1 MWMADD
7 GTSTPRVERLG
18 DGLRLVSTVTQV
30 FAETTS
36 DYRRLLDA
44 IARHIAEAIPDTCIV
59 NLVSGDTITVVALH
73 EAVPEG
79 EPRLQY
85 VLDHAYPLCAAGL
98 SVEVV
103 AHGPLSMPRID
114 FEALAAHM
122 SSEGIAQLRRIDTT
136 GLLVL
141 PLATRG
147 ELLGVLWVLRR
158 GHRHPPLDELDLEI
172 VQDLANHAALA
183 ILNARLIQ
191 RLEHSERLRA
201 AEERAVQA
209 SSLLDAIIENIPD
222 MVFVKDAAALSFVRL
237 NRAGE
242 QLLGL
247 SRDQLIGKTDFD
259 FFPASQAE
267 FFVAKDRE
275 ALAAGRVVE
284 IAEEPIQ
291 TPLGTRWLH
300 TKKVPLV
307 DAAGRPQYLL
317 GISHDITERKQVIA
331 ELSTA
336 KSAAEDANRE
346 LETFSYSVAH
356 DLRTPLRAIDGFS
369 QALTEDYG
377 DRLDA
382 EGRRYLV
389 RVRQSAQRMA
399 ELIDDLLTLSRVTRS
414 ELRRDRVD
422 LSALAHTVLATLQ
435 RLDPERRV
443 EVVIASGL
451 VIDADPHLAAI
462 ALDNLLGNAWKFTAK
477 RSDARIELGQAIRDG
492 VAVCYV
498 RDNGAGFDMA
508 YRDKL
513 FGVFQRLHPET
524 EFPGTGIGL
533 ATVAR
538 IAQRHRGRIWAEG
551 APGAGAT
558 FYFTLTEPPC
568 KTA

>member
-1 MWMADD
+1 MADD
-7 GTSTPRVERLG
+7 GTSTPRVERLA
-18 DGLRLVSTVTQV
+18 DGLPLVSTVS
-30 FAETTS
+30 AE
-36 DYRRLLDA
+36 D
-44 IARHIAEAIPDTCIV
+44 
-59 NLVSGDTITVVALH
+59 
-73 EAVPEG
+73 
-79 EPRLQY
+79 
-85 VLDHAYPLCAAGL
+85 
-98 SVEVV
+98 
-103 AHGPLSMPRID
+103 
-114 FEALAAHM
+114 
-122 SSEGIAQLRRIDTT
+122 
-136 GLLVL
+136 
-141 PLATRG
+141 
-147 ELLGVLWVLRR
+147 
-158 GHRHPPLDELDLEI
+158 
-172 VQDLANHAALA
+172 
-183 ILNARLIQ
+183 
-191 RLEHSERLRA
+191 
-201 AEERAVQA
+201 RAVEA
-209 SSLLDAIIENIPD
+209 SRLLDAIIENIPD

-275 ALAAGRVVE
+275 TLAAGRVVE

-300 TKKVPLV
+300 TKKVPLL
-307 DAAGRPQYLL
+307 DDAGRPQYLL
-317 GISHDITERKQVIA
+317 GISHDITERKQA
-331 ELSTA
+331 LAALSAA

-346 LETFSYSVAH
+346 LEAFSYSVAH

-377 DRLDA
+377 DRLDD

-389 RVRQSAQRMA
+389 RVRESAQRMA

-443 EVVIASGL
+443 EVVIAPG
-451 VIDADPHLAAI
+451 VVVDADLHLAAI

-477 RSDARIELGQAIRDG
+477 RSDARIELGQMLCDG
-492 VAVCYV
+492 VVVCYV

-538 IAQRHRGRIWAEG
+538 IAQRHRGRIWAEA

-558 FYFTLTEPPC
+558 FYFTLTEQPC
-568 KTA
+568 MTA